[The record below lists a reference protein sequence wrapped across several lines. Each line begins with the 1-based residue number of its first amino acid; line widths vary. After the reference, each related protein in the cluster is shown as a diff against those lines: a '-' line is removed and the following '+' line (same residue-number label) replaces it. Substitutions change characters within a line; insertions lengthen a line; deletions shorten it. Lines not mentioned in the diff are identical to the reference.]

1 METTIDREQM
11 DTEVQT
17 DWIMC
22 VIFFFAFILSLSPPS
37 LSPLESRSEGKW
49 HYVAHTFST

>member
-17 DWIMC
+17 DRIMC
-22 VIFFFAFILSLSPPS
+22 VIIFFAFILSLLPLS
-37 LSPLESRSEGKW
+37 LP
-49 HYVAHTFST
+49 